1 MADLTAITGILMN
14 FIFIPNAIVLILLGV
29 YTWRQ
34 NPGRLSAAYFITNL
48 FIAVWALCFL
58 LLHEFQTDI
67 KVNPISQLQLISALL
82 FANGFYEISVR
93 YPDPSRVPRTSLR
106 RLNELVVLVFAGL
119 ILFSDYVSRA
129 VLEEGEVVF
138 IDGTGYLLYSVY
150 LVLIGTLTIVNLVRS
165 YRRYP
170 AYRVRVG
177 YMLSGLGLFIIIAII
192 FDLILVLMGNYD
204 LIVVGHLGSLLPSL
218 FFAYAFS
225 KHDLLDIRLLV
236 QRNTARVIVA
246 SLLLTSLYLA
256 FQLAD
261 TSPFASLALIS
272 LLSLFWVF
280 NATKLEVL
288 LVSTAR
294 RRFVRSWYDP
304 EEIIGRLAERL
315 DLEKNREDIFR
326 CLVQEMDQTFELE
339 RAHCIVARRDP
350 EDRLISYRL
359 LAGDGESLIEE
370 LACDD
375 IFIQS
380 CMHRSGATALSEF
393 DPLIQQRFSELGYQ
407 QLEQSLAVTF
417 FSPEHLEG
425 VLILGERSNQEIFSK
440 QDQQFLSRL
449 DRYVAAI
456 LYRLTPFEKL
466 ERLYFENQRRLHE
479 AEIQLVRGEKTR
491 AIAHATRQ
499 AHHEI
504 RTPLNIIRMAVRRIK
519 DRDTVEKYRLIIEEQ
534 IDRAMEIV
542 DETLAITD
550 IDSGDMERYEPVALN
565 PILLR
570 CLKLLPEGGHSRE
583 LDLATELPPVN
594 GIARELQVLFTNLI
608 KNALES
614 MLEPGV
620 LRIKSGVDA
629 GEVMVSISDTGIGIE
644 PELREKIWEP
654 YFSGKVTSVGNITAG
669 RGWGLTIS
677 SRIVLEHKGTITFTS
692 TPGKGTTFTVRF
704 PALTYASPAAS
715 VDPALPAAREES
727 PLP

>member
-1 MADLTAITGILMN
+1 MN
-14 FIFIPNAIVLILLGV
+14 FIFIPNAIVLVLLGV

-34 NPGRLSAAYFITNL
+34 NPGRLSAAYFVTNL
-48 FIAVWALCFL
+48 CIAIWALCFL
-58 LLHEFQTDI
+58 LLHEFQRDI
-67 KVNPISQLQLISALL
+67 AVNPVSQIQLISALL

-93 YPDPSRVPRTSLR
+93 YPDPVRVPRASIR
-106 RLNELVVLVFAGL
+106 RLNEIVLLIFAGL

-129 VLEEGEVVF
+129 VLEEGAVVF
-138 IDGTGYLLYSVY
+138 LDGPGYLLYSVY
-150 LVLIGTLTIVNLVRS
+150 LVLMGTLTIVNLVIS

-204 LIVVGHLGSLLPSL
+204 LLVVGHMGSLLPSL

-246 SLLLTSLYLA
+246 SLLLSSLFLA
-256 FQLAD
+256 FQLAG
-261 TSPFASLALIS
+261 TSPFASLALIC
-272 LLSLFWVF
+272 LLSLFWAF
-280 NATKLEVL
+280 NATKLEVFL
-288 LVSTAR
+288 ISTAR

-315 DLEKNREDIFR
+315 ELERNRDDIFR

-339 RAHCIVARRDP
+339 RAHCVVARRDT
-350 EDRLISYRL
+350 EDRLIAYRL
-359 LAGDGESLIEE
+359 LASDGQTLIDE
-370 LACDD
+370 LLCDD
-375 IFIQS
+375 DFIQS
-380 CMHRSGATALSEF
+380 CMHRSGSTALSEF
-393 DPLIQQRFSELGYQ
+393 DPIIQQRFSDLGYQ
-407 QLEQSLAVTF
+407 HPEQALVVTF

-425 VLILGERSNQEIFSK
+425 VLILGERSNQELFSK
-440 QDQQFLSRL
+440 RDQQFLSRL

-519 DRDTVEKYRLIIEEQ
+519 DIDTVEKYRQIIEEQ

-550 IDSGDMERYEPVALN
+550 IDNDDLERYEAVALN

-570 CLKLLPEGGHSRE
+570 CLKLLPEGSHRRE

-614 MLEPGV
+614 MPEPGV
-620 LRIKSGVDA
+620 LSIKSSVAA
-629 GEVMVSISDTGIGIE
+629 GEVIVSIADTGVGIE

-654 YFSGKVTSVGNITAG
+654 YFSGKVTTVGNITAG

-677 SRIVLEHKGTITFTS
+677 SRIVLEHKGTIQFSS
-692 TPGKGTTFTVRF
+692 TPGKGTRFTVRL
-704 PALTYASPAAS
+704 PAIICASPAAS
-715 VDPALPAAREES
+715 ADPALPAAREES
-727 PLP
+727 QLP